1 VLEKPVSLKDIVKL
15 VEITRTREMNFF
27 DPWPV
32 YDLLM
37 TKPAIKWEKIC
48 LDAFAAV
55 EKHLRNIVKE
65 SSVLVFQR
73 FETGGLAYA
82 AQYLQIETLHLTI

>member
-1 VLEKPVSLKDIVKL
+1 MLEKPVSLKDIVKL
-15 VEITRTREMNFF
+15 RELTRTREMNFF
-27 DPWPV
+27 PPWPV

-37 TKPAIKWEKIC
+37 TKSATKWENIC
-48 LDAFAAV
+48 LDAFAEV
-55 EKHLRNIVKE
+55 EKYLRNIVQE

-82 AQYLQIETLHLTI
+82 AQYLQIETFHLTI